1 MGKIIE
7 IAGRGQFYLPTAW
20 QDAVDDGETP
30 KVFAAGVSLNALLK
44 HLRLGR
50 AALIE
55 GTWHEMRKLLAT
67 VEARKKELL
76 GYVEQPHVARERAR
90 DYWAEAYRR
99 ALARLLVT
107 ATPAGTL
114 DTAPP
119 VEVPY
124 LLEFLGDQRHANQ
137 GLPLIVPI
145 LAVRQ
150 LQEALAPQYPVSGL
164 CHPLVAPDAVLQPR
178 QQDVYE
184 LMQEALLALAP
195 VMPAQIEALDIGCGS
210 GVLALLIA
218 TTWREKELAV
228 WATDILPEALATT
241 RLNVDRLVARGEV
254 AAGIVHVTDGGDL
267 YVAVGDRRFDL
278 VAFNPPWANAPART
292 RLEVA
297 RYDWQQRTVLRFL
310 AETLAHLKP
319 GGHLLLFYSDNAGE
333 RVVAALHT
341 HAGDAGL
348 RLQHTWSRRI
358 RVARKWE
365 YIYLYDFTVG

>member
-1 MGKIIE
+1 MGKIVE

-20 QDAVDDGETP
+20 QDAVDEGEAP
-30 KVFAAGVSLNALLK
+30 KMFVAGGSPNALLK
-44 HLRLGR
+44 HLRLEH
-50 AALIE
+50 AALIT
-55 GTWHEMRKLLAT
+55 GSWQDMRRLLTT

-76 GYVEQPHVARERAR
+76 GYVGQPRVARERAR
-90 DYWAEAYRR
+90 DYWAETYRQ

-107 ATPAGTL
+107 ATPSGTL

-145 LAVRQ
+145 LAVRH
-150 LQEALAPQYPVSGL
+150 LQEMLGPKYPVFGL
-164 CHPLVAPDAVLQPR
+164 DHPLVAPDAVLQPR

-195 VMPAQIEALDIGCGS
+195 AMPAQIEALDMGCGS
-210 GVLALLIA
+210 GALALLIA
-218 TTWREKELAV
+218 ATWREKELAV

-241 RLNVDRLVARGEV
+241 RLNVDRLVARGEIT
-254 AAGIVHVTDGGDL
+254 AGVVRVTDGGDL
-267 YVAVGDRRFDL
+267 YAPVGDQRFDL
-278 VAFNPPWANAPART
+278 VTFNPPWTNAPART

-310 AETLAHLKP
+310 AETPAHLKP
-319 GGHLLLFYSDNAGE
+319 DGHLLLFYSDNAGE
-333 RVVAALHT
+333 RVVASLHT
-341 HAGDAGL
+341 HASDAGL
-348 RLQHTWSRRI
+348 HLQHSWSRRI

-365 YIYLYDFTVG
+365 YIYLYDFIAS

>member
-7 IAGRGQFYLPTAW
+7 VAGRGEFYLPTAW

-44 HLRLGR
+44 HLRLER

-55 GTWHEMRKLLAT
+55 GAWHEIRQLLTT

-76 GYVEQPHVARERAR
+76 RYVEQPRVAERAR

-99 ALARLLVT
+99 VLARLLVT
-107 ATPAGTL
+107 ATPGGTL

-124 LLEFLGDQRHANQ
+124 LLEFLGEQRHANQ
-137 GLPLIVPI
+137 GLPLIVPV

-150 LQEALAPQYPVSGL
+150 LQEALTPQYPVFGL
-164 CHPLVAPDAVLQPR
+164 DHPLVAPDAVLQPR

-195 VMPAQIEALDIGCGS
+195 VTPAQIEALDMGCGS

-218 TTWREKELAV
+218 ATWREKELAV

-241 RLNVDRLVARGEV
+241 RLNVDRLVARGEIT
-254 AAGIVHVTDGGDL
+254 AGIVHVTGGGDL
-267 YVAVGDRRFDL
+267 YAPVGDQRFDL
-278 VAFNPPWANAPART
+278 VTFNPPWANAPART

-310 AETLAHLKP
+310 TETPAHLKP
-319 GGHLLLFYSDNAGE
+319 GGHLFLFYSDNAGE
-333 RVVAALHT
+333 RVVTALHT
-341 HAGDAGL
+341 HASDAGL
-348 RLQHTWSRRI
+348 RLQRTWSRRI

-365 YIYLYDFTVG
+365 HIYLYDFTVG